1 MIVIKLPL
9 LTRVK
14 LIFMLKRKILI
25 SGSSGLVG
33 SAAVELFTKKGWDV
47 VGVDN
52 NMRSRL
58 FGTKS
63 QSSDVDLDI
72 RDEGAV
78 LDLFK
83 KHKFDAIIHSAG
95 QPSHDYSKDN
105 PMLDFYINVVGTMN
119 LLEATRRFARNATFV
134 FVSTDKIYGEGMIR
148 QKASLASELSPRIA
162 EIDMGLYEL
171 ETRYHSNFPFDESTP
186 IKPVWSPF
194 GAGKLAADTYVQE
207 YGHQYGIK
215 TACFRPGCITGRNH
229 QGAELH
235 GFLAYL
241 AKCIREGITYK
252 IYGYKGK
259 QVRDQIHA
267 SDLASAF
274 WEFIKTPKVGAV
286 YNIGGGPERSVSVLE
301 AGEQI
306 AAETGKDFLYEIVET
321 PRFADRQW
329 DVHDVSKFRTDYPE
343 WEYQYSLQDII
354 KDVSHG

>member
-1 MIVIKLPL
+1 MS
-9 LTRVK
+9 
-14 LIFMLKRKILI
+14 KILI
-25 SGSSGLVG
+25 TGSSGLVG
-33 SAAVELFTKKGWDV
+33 SAAVELFTEKGWEV

-63 QSSDVDLDI
+63 QDSDVNLDI

-78 LDLFK
+78 LDLFR
-83 KHKFDAIIHSAG
+83 KHKFDAIIHGAG

-119 LLEATRRFARNATFV
+119 LLEATRRFAKNATFV
-134 FVSTDKIYGEGMIR
+134 FVSTDKIYGEGMTR
-148 QKASLASELSPRIA
+148 ENLFEL
-162 EIDMGLYEL
+162 D
-171 ETRYHSNFPFDESTP
+171 TRYNSEYPFDESTP
-186 IKPVWSPF
+186 IEPVWSPF
-194 GAGKLAADTYVQE
+194 GAGKLAADNYVQE

-215 TACFRPGCITGRNH
+215 TACFRPGCITGRRH

-241 AKCIREGITYK
+241 AKCIKEGITYK

-267 SDLASAF
+267 CDLASAF
-274 WEFIKTPKVGAV
+274 WEFIKSPKIGAV
-286 YNIGGGPERSVSVLE
+286 YNIGGGPERSISVLE

-306 AAETGKDFLYEIVET
+306 AAETGKDFLYEIQEA
-321 PRFADRQW
+321 RGADRQW
-329 DVHDVSKFRTDYPE
+329 DVHDVSKFRADYPE
-343 WEYQYSLQDII
+343 WEYQYSLSDII